1 MGMHETTGYCDQG
14 HESSEW
20 LDRADLRDRSGRG
33 QRGQRGQRIDWA
45 ASCRLALVVSI
56 VAAAAALLL
65 SAVVGE
71 TALVV
76 TVIVAATATSWFHL
90 EHGQLSR
97 PMAHPLPARRD

>member
-1 MGMHETTGYCDQG
+1 MGMHETTGYCDQT

-20 LDRADLRDRSGRG
+20 SERADRNDRSDRAGL
-33 QRGQRGQRIDWA
+33 RIDWA

-76 TVIVAATATSWFHL
+76 TVIVAATVTSWFHL

-97 PMAHPLPARRD
+97 PMAHPLPVRRD

>member
-1 MGMHETTGYCDQG
+1 MGMHETTGYRDQA
-14 HESSEW
+14 HESSDW
-20 LDRADLRDRSGRG
+20 NGRADRDDRAGL
-33 QRGQRGQRIDWA
+33 RIDWA
-45 ASCRLALVVSI
+45 ASCRLALVVSV

-97 PMAHPLPARRD
+97 PMAHPLPVRRD

>member
-1 MGMHETTGYCDQG
+1 MGMHETTGYRDQS
-14 HESSEW
+14 HESSDW
-20 LDRADLRDRSGRG
+20 NDRAGRTG
-33 QRGQRGQRIDWA
+33 RTGNDDRGQRIDWA

-56 VAAAAALLL
+56 LAAAASLLL
-65 SAVVGE
+65 STVVGE

-97 PMAHPLPARRD
+97 PIAHPLPVRRD

>member
-1 MGMHETTGYCDQG
+1 MGMYETTT
-14 HESSEW
+14 
-20 LDRADLRDRSGRG
+20 DRFDHDEFETDWADRGDREH
-33 QRGQRGQRIDWA
+33 QVDWA

-56 VAAAAALLL
+56 LAAAAALLL

-76 TVIVAATATSWFHL
+76 TVIVAATAISWFHL

-97 PMAHPLPARRD
+97 PLANPLSVRRD

>member
-1 MGMHETTGYCDQG
+1 MGMHETTGYCDQSNEAG
-14 HESSEW
+14 DW
-20 LDRADLRDRSGRG
+20 FDRADRADRADRNDRTGL
-33 QRGQRGQRIDWA
+33 RIDWA

-56 VAAAAALLL
+56 LAAAAALLL

-76 TVIVAATATSWFHL
+76 TVIVAATAISWFHL

-97 PMAHPLPARRD
+97 PIAHPLPVRRD